1 MTGREDEANEAS
13 SSDESTDSL
22 ANARDS
28 RATSIQAIPADR
40 RRARQQSAQVKVKA
54 QARLKKGYRDL
65 LNTTIRELNPLA
77 SSVSAFAT
85 SQLGHVIWS
94 SIEKEALFHQ
104 LSLKGAADLPAL
116 QKAVGSK
123 SELQIRSY
131 LLLLQEGR
139 KGSSL
144 TTSSRAEKQHVDPP
158 SAFEISE
165 DGEHTLNNAAHALSA
180 QVNSHEED
188 QERQRYGEQWLI
200 DEDVAEEMDVH
211 YQQYSKSADSLEQEL
226 RETGND
232 DDTKSPL
239 VSLDTGDPHLLRPS
253 SFLQLSRSLFMNN
266 SEDTEMNWH
275 HLENIS
281 ADVDQPAVYKSA
293 IADLQNLTINITR
306 RLVQATL
313 FQAMSRLRAED
324 SSRKDWTPSAAV
336 RQMDVRAAMQILNLP
351 SSKTYWATAA
361 RRCKVQ
367 VYSESKKYQD
377 GRPSTKNGRLLTH
390 DEVEQEMGMTPI
402 KGVNLS
408 RRKAHEDSE
417 SERPPAT
424 DDMYTSEG
432 SDNGSDTSD
441 EIQEVTGEQNGGT
454 SRKRARALSPESAAV
469 AEDRR
474 LERLDRLASKEEEQR
489 IWELLGLPARDDLP
503 KNRPKPPTAASP
515 NMKVLEDRDV
525 SGWREKLQY
534 EAEWERPYRRVKEA
548 EFERME
554 LRRKRKRRRLGE
566 SQDARA
572 ASAGAEEVLSDVESV
587 SDNGGDSDASSNDH
601 DTSDNDNS

>member
-165 DGEHTLNNAAHALSA
+165 D
-180 QVNSHEED
+180 
-188 QERQRYGEQWLI
+188 
-200 DEDVAEEMDVH
+200 
-211 YQQYSKSADSLEQEL
+211 
-226 RETGND
+226 
-232 DDTKSPL
+232 
-239 VSLDTGDPHLLRPS
+239 
-253 SFLQLSRSLFMNN
+253 
-266 SEDTEMNWH
+266 DTEMNWH

-351 SSKTYWATAA
+351 STS
-361 RRCKVQ
+361 RR
-367 VYSESKKYQD
+367 
-377 GRPSTKNGRLLTH
+377 STK
-390 DEVEQEMGMTPI
+390 
-402 KGVNLS
+402 
-408 RRKAHEDSE
+408 
-417 SERPPAT
+417 
-424 DDMYTSEG
+424 
-432 SDNGSDTSD
+432 
-441 EIQEVTGEQNGGT
+441 
-454 SRKRARALSPESAAV
+454 
-469 AEDRR
+469 
-474 LERLDRLASKEEEQR
+474 
-489 IWELLGLPARDDLP
+489 
-503 KNRPKPPTAASP
+503 TA
-515 NMKVLEDRDV
+515 
-525 SGWREKLQY
+525 G
-534 EAEWERPYRRVKEA
+534 
-548 EFERME
+548 
-554 LRRKRKRRRLGE
+554 LRRRMV
-566 SQDARA
+566 DF
-572 ASAGAEEVLSDVESV
+572 
-587 SDNGGDSDASSNDH
+587 
-601 DTSDNDNS
+601 

>member
-28 RATSIQAIPADR
+28 RATSTKAIPADR
-40 RRARQQSAQVKVKA
+40 ERARQRFSQFKVK
-54 QARLKKGYRDL
+54 ARLKKGYRDL
-65 LNTTIRELNPLA
+65 LNTTIQELSPFTSPA
-77 SSVSAFAT
+77 PAFVT
-85 SQLGHVIWS
+85 SQLGHVVWS
-94 SIEKEALFHQ
+94 SVEKQALFHQ

-123 SELQIRSY
+123 NELQIRSY
-131 LLLLQEGR
+131 LLLLQEGH
-139 KGSSL
+139 KASSL
-144 TTSSRAEKQHVDPP
+144 ATSSRAEKQHVDPS

-165 DGEHTLNNAAHALSA
+165 DGEHTLNDAAHALAA

-188 QERQRYGEQWLI
+188 QEQQRYGEQWLI
-200 DEDVAEEMDVH
+200 DEDVAVEMDVH

-226 RETGND
+226 GETGCD
-232 DDTKSPL
+232 DDAKSPL
-239 VSLDTGDPHLLRPS
+239 DSLHTGDPHLLRPS

-266 SEDTEMNWH
+266 FEDTEMNWH

-281 ADVDQPAVYKSA
+281 TDVNQPAVYKSA
-293 IADLQNLTINITR
+293 FAELQNLTINITR
-306 RLVQATL
+306 RLVQATV

-377 GRPSTKNGRLLTH
+377 GRPSTKNGRLLTY
-390 DEVEQEMGMTPI
+390 DEVEQEMGMPPI
-402 KGVNLS
+402 KGVKSS

-417 SERPPAT
+417 SERSDAE

-432 SDNGSDTSD
+432 SDNGSNTSD
-441 EIQEVTGEQNGGT
+441 GIQEVTGEQNGGT

-469 AEDRR
+469 SEDRR
-474 LERLDRLASKEEEQR
+474 LEQLDRLASAEEEQR
-489 IWELLGLPARDDLP
+489 IWELLGLHARDDLP
-503 KNRPKPPTAASP
+503 KRKPKPPTAASS

-525 SGWREKLQY
+525 PGWREKLQY
-534 EAEWERPYRRVKEA
+534 EAEWERPYKRVKEA

-566 SQDARA
+566 FQDERA
-572 ASAGAEEVLSDVESV
+572 TSVCAEEVLSDVESV
-587 SDNGGDSDASSNDH
+587 PGDGGDSDASSSDR
-601 DTSDNDNS
+601 DTSDDDKP